1 MINYVSLKQF
11 KQISEANL
19 PLGPINVLVG
29 GNNSGKSCILQG
41 IHFGIS
47 LAQARREAGVQQFP
61 PERLRYCPTDNFLD
75 LHHGRRLTEGTKI
88 DFLYSMASDGGGDH
102 AVVTLQRGRN
112 GVVSAISNGGPLLES
127 VSDPR
132 GFFSIYVPGLAGITI
147 REEYRSD
154 AVVSNG
160 IARGDANL
168 YLRNVLLRI
177 ERSQV
182 RKERFDG
189 YLDRVFPGVRVNT
202 QFQETAD
209 LWIRSTVTRENAD
222 TRALDLVG
230 TGLLQAI
237 QLIAYVSNYEPK
249 VLLLD
254 EPDAHLHPSNQ
265 RLLAD
270 TLAMI
275 ASTTETKI
283 ILATHSRHLLDAL
296 SELEEAKLFWVKN
309 GVATPQQTWSDIA
322 VLMDLGALDRG
333 ERFLAGNY
341 KYLVWSEDR
350 DTEPLS
356 IVLEANGIS
365 REETLVF
372 SYQASSKVDAAKLM
386 AAFAE
391 RVRPGVITV
400 VHRDRDFMSDDEVE
414 RLRAQFGLGQ
424 TPNMRLLVT
433 QGSDIEFYFTRPNH
447 VAEVMASDIAEA
459 QVLVEDVLHQN
470 MIEFVTAFINK
481 RAEIKRTLYRKDP
494 EACPDIGDLINGHQ
508 IPVEKAVGKLL
519 LKRLKQRLQVDGF
532 NGGDIVRPTE
542 ALVDPNVAALF
553 SQDTA
558 EFST

>member
-1 MINYVSLKQF
+1 MINYVSLRQF
-11 KQISEANL
+11 KQISEATL
-19 PLGPINVLVG
+19 SLGPINVLVG

-61 PERLRYCPTDNFLD
+61 PERLRYCPTDDFLD

-88 DFLYSMASDGGGDH
+88 DFLYSTTSDGGGDR
-102 AVVTLQRGRN
+102 ADVTLQRGRN
-112 GVVSAISNGGPLLES
+112 GVVSAVSSGGPLLEAM
-127 VSDPR
+127 SDPR

-177 ERSQV
+177 ERSQI
-182 RKERFDG
+182 RKERFDE
-189 YLDRVFPGVRVNT
+189 YLDRVFPGVHVNT

-209 LWIRSTVTRENAD
+209 LWIKSTVIRENAD
-222 TRALDLVG
+222 SRALDLVG

-275 ASTTETKI
+275 ANTTETKI

-322 VLMDLGALDRG
+322 VLMDLGALDKG

-350 DTEPLS
+350 DTELLS
-356 IVLEANGIS
+356 IVLEANGIP
-365 REETLVF
+365 REDTLVF

-400 VHRDRDFMSDDEVE
+400 IHRDRDFMSDDGVD
-414 RLRAQFGLGQ
+414 RLRAQFALDQ
-424 TPNMRLLVT
+424 ASNMRLLVT
-433 QGSDIEFYFTRPNH
+433 QGSDIESYFTRPNH
-447 VAEVMASDIAEA
+447 VAAVMTSDIAEA
-459 QVLVEDVLHQN
+459 QALVEDVLHQH

-481 RAEIKRTLYRKDP
+481 RTEIKRTEIKRTLYKKDP
-494 EACPDIGDLINGHQ
+494 EACPSTDDLIHGHQ

-519 LKRLKQRLQVDGF
+519 LKRVKQRLQADGF

-542 ALVDPNVAALF
+542 ALIDSNVSAIF
-553 SQDTA
+553 S
-558 EFST
+558 

>member
-1 MINYVSLKQF
+1 M
-11 KQISEANL
+11 
-19 PLGPINVLVG
+19 LVG

-41 IHFGIS
+41 IHFGIA

-61 PERLRYCPTDNFLD
+61 PERLRYCPTDDFLD
-75 LHHGRRLTEGTKI
+75 LHHGRRLTEGTSI
-88 DFLYSMASDGGGDH
+88 GFRYETSGEGDGGDDYA
-102 AVVTLQRGRN
+102 AVALQRGRN
-112 GVVSAISNGGPLLES
+112 GVVSAVSSGGPLLQAI
-127 VSDPR
+127 SDPR

-177 ERSQV
+177 ERSQG

-189 YLDRVFPGVRVNT
+189 YLDRVFPAVRVAT
-202 QFQETAD
+202 HFQDTAD
-209 LWIRSTVTRENAD
+209 LWIRSTVTRENVG

-275 ASTTETKI
+275 ASTTDTKI

-296 SELEEAKLFWVKN
+296 SELEDAKLFWVKN
-309 GVATPQQTWSDIA
+309 GAATPQPGWSDIA
-322 VLMDLGALDRG
+322 VLMDLGALDKG

-356 IVLEANGIS
+356 IVLEANGIP

-414 RLRAQFGLGQ
+414 RLRAQFDLDQ
-424 TPNMRLLVT
+424 VPNMRLLIT
-433 QGSDIEFYFTRPNH
+433 QGSDIEAYFTRPDH
-447 VAEVMASDIAEA
+447 VAEVMGSAPAEA
-459 QVLVEDVLHQN
+459 QALVENILHEN

-481 RAEIKRTLYRKDP
+481 RGEIKRTLYKRDP
-494 EACPDIGDLINGHQ
+494 EACPEIDALINGNQ

-519 LKRLKQRLQVDGF
+519 MKRIKQRLQADGF
-532 NGGDIVRPTE
+532 NGGNIVQLTA
-542 ALVDPNVAALF
+542 ALADPDVAAVF
-553 SQDTA
+553 T
-558 EFST
+558 

>member
-1 MINYVSLKQF
+1 MVIHVVMITSVRLSKF
-11 KQISEANL
+11 KQIDHAEL

-47 LAQARREAGVQQFP
+47 LAQARQIAGVNQFP
-61 PERLRYCPTDNFLD
+61 PERLRYCPTDDFLD
-75 LHHGRRLTEGTKI
+75 LHHGRRLQEGTSVEFHYAT
-88 DFLYSMASDGGGDH
+88 DAEGNHDGAS
-102 AVVTLQRGRN
+102 VKLQRGRN
-112 GVVSAISNGGPLLES
+112 GVVSAQSGGGPLLQAIG
-127 VSDPR
+127 DPR

-177 ERSQV
+177 ERSEV
-182 RKERFDG
+182 RKARFDT
-189 YLDRVFPGVRVNT
+189 YLDRVFPGVRVST
-202 QFQETAD
+202 HFQETGD
-209 LWIRSTVTRENAD
+209 LWIRSTVDRDGTGE
-222 TRALDLVG
+222 RALDLVG

-270 TLAMI
+270 TLAVI
-275 ASTTETKI
+275 AESTDTRI

-296 SELEEAKLFWVKN
+296 SEHAQARLFWIKA
-309 GVATPQQTWSDIA
+309 GAATPQQEWSDIA
-322 VLMDLGALDRG
+322 VLMDLGALDKG
-333 ERFLAGNY
+333 ERFLAGEY
-341 KYLVWSEDR
+341 RYLIWSEDR
-350 DTEPLS
+350 DTTPLS
-356 IVLEANGIS
+356 TLLEANGVAA
-365 REETLVF
+365 EEMLVF

-400 VHRDRDFMSDDEVE
+400 VHRDRDFMSDDEVD
-414 RLRAQFGLGQ
+414 RLRAKFALEQ

-433 QGSDIEFYFTRPNH
+433 RGSDIESYFIRPAH
-447 VAEVMASDIAEA
+447 ISAVTGKTLVEA
-459 QVLVEDVLHQN
+459 QGLIEDVLHEN
-470 MIEFVTAFINK
+470 MVEFVASFVRK
-481 RAEIKRTLYRKDP
+481 RDEIRRDLYKADP
-494 EACPDIGDLINGHQ
+494 ENCPPVNTLINGNQ
-508 IPVEKAVGKLL
+508 IPVEKAVGKTL
-519 LKRLKQRLQVDGF
+519 LKKVRQRLQAEGF
-532 NGGDIVRPTE
+532 NGGAVIQPS
-542 ALVDPNVAALF
+542 AALADADIAAIF
-553 SQDTA
+553 
-558 EFST
+558 E

>member
-1 MINYVSLKQF
+1 MINKVSLTRF
-11 KQISEANL
+11 KQIEEATL

-41 IHFGIS
+41 IHFGIA
-47 LAQARREAGVQQFP
+47 LAQAQREAGVQQFP
-61 PERLRYCPTDNFLD
+61 PERLRYCPTDDFLD
-75 LHHGRRLTEGTKI
+75 LHHGRRLTEGTSI
-88 DFLYSMASDGGGDH
+88 GFRYETSGEGEGGGDH
-102 AVVTLQRGRN
+102 AAVMLQRGRN
-112 GVVSAISNGGPLLES
+112 GVVSAVSSGGPLLES

-177 ERSQV
+177 ERSQI
-182 RKERFDG
+182 RKDRFDG

-209 LWIRSTVTRENAD
+209 LWIRSTVTRENAG
-222 TRALDLVG
+222 TMALDLVG

-275 ASTTETKI
+275 AGTTDTKI

-296 SELEEAKLFWVKN
+296 SDLEDAKLFWVKN
-309 GVATPQQTWSDIA
+309 GAATPQQGWSDIA
-322 VLMDLGALDRG
+322 VLMDLGALDKG

-356 IVLEANGIS
+356 IVLEANGVP

-400 VHRDRDFMSDDEVE
+400 IHRDRDFMSDNEVE
-414 RLRAQFGLGQ
+414 RLRAQFGLDQ
-424 TPNMRLLVT
+424 ALNMRLLIT
-433 QGSDIEFYFTRPNH
+433 QGSDIESYFTRPDH
-447 VAEVMASDIAEA
+447 VAEVMMSDPAEA
-459 QVLVEDVLHQN
+459 QALVETVLHED
-470 MIEFVTAFINK
+470 MIEFVTAFVNK
-481 RAEIKRTLYRKDP
+481 RGEIKRTLYKKDP
-494 EACPDIGDLINGHQ
+494 EACPEINALINGHQ

-519 LKRLKQRLQVDGF
+519 LKRVKQRLQADGF
-532 NGGDIVRPTE
+532 NGGDIVRLTG
-542 ALVDPNVAALF
+542 ALADPDVAAVF
-553 SQDTA
+553 A
-558 EFST
+558 

>member
-1 MINYVSLKQF
+1 MINYVSLTRF
-11 KQISEANL
+11 KQIEEAAL

-41 IHFGIS
+41 IHFGIA

-61 PERLRYCPTDNFLD
+61 PERLRYCPTDDFLD
-75 LHHGRRLTEGTKI
+75 LHHGRRLTEGTSI
-88 DFLYSMASDGGGDH
+88 GFRYETTGEGEGDH
-102 AVVTLQRGRN
+102 AAVALQRGRN
-112 GVVSAISNGGPLLES
+112 GVVSAVSSGGPLLDS

-182 RKERFDG
+182 RKDRFDG

-209 LWIRSTVTRENAD
+209 LWIKSTVTRENAD

-275 ASTTETKI
+275 AGTTDTKI

-296 SELEEAKLFWVKN
+296 SECEDAKLFWVKN
-309 GVATPQQTWSDIA
+309 GAATPQQAWSDIA
-322 VLMDLGALDRG
+322 VLMDLGALDKG

-356 IVLEANGIS
+356 IVLEANGIP

-400 VHRDRDFMSDDEVE
+400 VHRDRDFMSDDEIE
-414 RLRAQFGLGQ
+414 RLRAQFELNQ
-424 TPNMRLLVT
+424 APNMRLLIT
-433 QGSDIEFYFTRPNH
+433 QGSDIESYFTRPDH
-447 VAEVMASDIAEA
+447 VAEVMASDPAEA
-459 QVLVEDVLHQN
+459 QALVENVLHED

-481 RAEIKRTLYRKDP
+481 RGEIKRTLYKKDP
-494 EACPDIGDLINGHQ
+494 EACPDVNALINGHQ

-519 LKRLKQRLQVDGF
+519 LKRVKQRLQAGGF
-532 NGGDIVRPTE
+532 NGGNIVRLTG
-542 ALVDPNVAALF
+542 ALADPDIAALF
-553 SQDTA
+553 A
-558 EFST
+558 

>member
-1 MINYVSLKQF
+1 MITRFKLSRF
-11 KQISEANL
+11 KQIEEANL

-41 IHFGIS
+41 IHFGIA
-47 LAQARREAGVQQFP
+47 LAQARQIAKVSQFP
-61 PERLRYCPTDNFLD
+61 PERLRYCPTDDFLD
-75 LHHGRRLTEGTKI
+75 LHHGRRLQEGTSI
-88 DFLYSMASDGGGDH
+88 DFHYEAGGDA
-102 AVVTLQRGRN
+102 AVEYASVKLQRGRN
-112 GVVSAISNGGPLLES
+112 GVVSAESSGGPLLNA
-127 VSDPR
+127 VGDPR

-177 ERSQV
+177 ERSEA
-182 RKERFDG
+182 RKTRFET
-189 YLDRVFPGVRVNT
+189 YLDRVFPGARVNT
-202 QFQETAD
+202 QFQDTAD
-209 LWIRSTVTRENAD
+209 LWIRSTVTREGAGA
-222 TRALDLVG
+222 RALDLVG

-270 TLAMI
+270 TLAVI
-275 ASTTETKI
+275 SGSTETKI

-296 SELEEAKLFWVKN
+296 SELDQAKLFWVRN
-309 GVATPQQTWSDIA
+309 GAATPQETWSDIA
-322 VLMDLGALDRG
+322 VLMDLGALDKG

-356 IVLEANGIS
+356 VLLEANGVPRS
-365 REETLVF
+365 ETLVF

-400 VHRDRDFMSDDEVE
+400 VHRDRDFMDDNEVE
-414 RLRAQFGLGQ
+414 RLRRKFDLGQ
-424 TPNMRLLVT
+424 TPNMRLLIT
-433 QGSDIEFYFTRPNH
+433 QGSDVEAYFTRPAHIANVVGRD
-447 VAEVMASDIAEA
+447 VAEMQA
-459 QVLVEDVLHQN
+459 LVEDVLHQN
-470 MIEFVTAFINK
+470 MIEFVTAFLRK
-481 RAEIKRTLYRKDP
+481 REEIKRDLYKQDP
-494 EACPDIGDLINGHQ
+494 DACPAISELIAGSQ

-519 LKRLKQRLQVDGF
+519 LKCIRQRLQAEGF
-532 NGGDIVRPTE
+532 NGGGFVQSTS
-542 ALVDPNVAALF
+542 ALVDANIAAIF
-553 SQDTA
+553 A
-558 EFST
+558 

>member
-1 MINYVSLKQF
+1 MINRVSVMRF
-11 KQISEANL
+11 KQIEEAAL

-41 IHFGIS
+41 IHFGIA

-61 PERLRYCPTDNFLD
+61 PERLRYCPTDDFLD
-75 LHHGRRLTEGTKI
+75 LHHGRRLTEGTSI
-88 DFLYSMASDGGGDH
+88 DFRYETAGEGNGDGDH
-102 AVVTLQRGRN
+102 AAVALQRGRN
-112 GVVSAISNGGPLLES
+112 GVVSAVSSGGPLLQA

-182 RKERFDG
+182 RKDRFDG

-202 QFQETAD
+202 HFQETAD
-209 LWIRSTVTRENAD
+209 LWIRSTVTRENVG

-270 TLAMI
+270 II
-275 ASTTETKI
+275 ASTTDTKI

-296 SELEEAKLFWVKN
+296 SELEDAKLFWVKN
-309 GVATPQQTWSDIA
+309 GAATPQQAWSDIA
-322 VLMDLGALDRG
+322 VLMDLGALDKG

-356 IVLEANGIS
+356 IVLEANGIP

-391 RVRPGVITV
+391 RLRPGVITV

-414 RLRAQFGLGQ
+414 RLRTQFQLGQ
-424 TPNMRLLVT
+424 LPNMRLLIT
-433 QGSDIEFYFTRPNH
+433 RGSDIESYFTRPDH
-447 VAEVMASDIAEA
+447 VAEVMGSGPAEA
-459 QVLVEDVLHQN
+459 QALVENVLHED

-481 RAEIKRTLYRKDP
+481 RAEIKRTLYKKDP
-494 EACPDIGDLINGHQ
+494 EACPDINALINGHQ

-519 LKRLKQRLQVDGF
+519 LKRVKQRLQADGF
-532 NGGDIVRPTE
+532 NGGEIVRLTG
-542 ALVDPNVAALF
+542 ALADPDVAAVF
-553 SQDTA
+553 A
-558 EFST
+558 

>member
-1 MINYVSLKQF
+1 MINRVRLSRF
-11 KQISEANL
+11 KQIEEAAL

-41 IHFGIS
+41 IHFGIA
-47 LAQARREAGVQQFP
+47 LAQARQIARVNQFP
-61 PERLRYCPTDNFLD
+61 PERLRYCPTDDFLD
-75 LHHGRRLTEGTKI
+75 LHHGRRLQEGTSI
-88 DFLYSMASDGGGDH
+88 DFRYETGIDDNADYAS
-102 AVVTLQRGRN
+102 VKLQRGRN
-112 GVVSAISNGGPLLES
+112 GVVSAESGGGGLLEAI
-127 VSDPR
+127 SDPR

-177 ERSQV
+177 ERSQA
-182 RKERFDG
+182 RKDRFAD
-189 YLDRVFPGVRVNT
+189 YLDRVFSGVRVDT
-202 QFQETAD
+202 QFAETAD
-209 LWIRSTVTRENAD
+209 LWIRSTVTREGAD

-270 TLAMI
+270 TLSMI

-296 SELEEAKLFWVKN
+296 SELEQAKLFWVKD
-309 GVATPQQTWSDIA
+309 GAATPQEAWSDIA
-322 VLMDLGALDRG
+322 VLMDLGALDKG

-341 KYLVWSEDR
+341 RYLVWSEDR

-356 IVLEANGIS
+356 VVLEANGIS

-400 VHRDRDFMSDDEVE
+400 VHRDRDFMNDQEVE
-414 RLRAQFGLGQ
+414 RLRNKFDLDQA
-424 TPNMRLLVT
+424 PNMRLLIT
-433 QGSDIEFYFTRPNH
+433 QGSDVEAYFTRH
-447 VAEVMASDIAEA
+447 EHIAEVTGRDPGDA
-459 QVLVEDVLHQN
+459 QALVEDVLHHD
-470 MIEFVTAFINK
+470 MIEFVTAFVNK
-481 RAEIKRTLYRKDP
+481 RNEIKRDLYKQDP
-494 EACPDIGDLINGHQ
+494 NACPDTNTLINGNQ

-519 LKRLKQRLQVDGF
+519 LKRVRQRLQGEGV
-532 NGGDIVRPTE
+532 NGGALLRPT
-542 ALVDPNVAALF
+542 AALADPSLAAVF
-553 SQDTA
+553 A
-558 EFST
+558 